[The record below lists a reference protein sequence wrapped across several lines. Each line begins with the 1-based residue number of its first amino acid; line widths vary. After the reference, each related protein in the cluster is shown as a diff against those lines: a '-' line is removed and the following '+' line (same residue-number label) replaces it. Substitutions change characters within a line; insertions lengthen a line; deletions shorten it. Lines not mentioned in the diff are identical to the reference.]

1 MDVPSLI
8 GSKLGGYDIVRLLGR
23 GGMGAVYEG
32 HNPRINRRAA
42 IKVLLPEFVGRADV
56 VARFLNE
63 ARAVNSINHPGVVP
77 VSEAEN
83 AADGSLYLV
92 MEYVEGE
99 TLSARLARSGGQLS
113 EPDVISICWQLADVL
128 HAAHGKGIVHRDL
141 KPGNVMLTG
150 DSTAVSGERVK
161 LLDFGIA
168 KLSTDLHQQGEEVRT
183 RTGQMLGTAGY
194 MSPEQLSG
202 SAQVGGASDVY
213 SLGIMMFRMLA
224 GRLPFTSQGGDV
236 GLAAMHLF
244 TEAPRL
250 SSLCPGSSPWLDELI
265 ARMLAKNPAERPTL
279 TEVRARLRQSV
290 SSSSIPALP
299 PPSMPEL
306 PTQSG
311 PRPVSEISATGKIP
325 PHQASTI
332 RIGNVAPPDA
342 VNSEPGSVTQATG
355 QAGGREGLS
364 ARSRSLVLGAG
375 ALLIVAVLSGIAL
388 TSRPRGPGAGSPLS
402 PPASGTAAAPE
413 GAKASPEQNSAP
425 PAETGAKA
433 AGDSGKSTPAEAG
446 RKAVNPATPERD
458 KGRNGA
464 RLRSKNKPS
473 RETTII
479 D

>member
-1 MDVPSLI
+1 
-8 GSKLGGYDIVRLLGR
+8 
-23 GGMGAVYEG
+23 
-32 HNPRINRRAA
+32 
-42 IKVLLPEFVGRADV
+42 
-56 VARFLNE
+56 
-63 ARAVNSINHPGVVP
+63 
-77 VSEAEN
+77 
-83 AADGSLYLV
+83 
-92 MEYVEGE
+92 
-99 TLSARLARSGGQLS
+99 
-113 EPDVISICWQLADVL
+113 
-128 HAAHGKGIVHRDL
+128 
-141 KPGNVMLTG
+141 
-150 DSTAVSGERVK
+150 
-161 LLDFGIA
+161 
-168 KLSTDLHQQGEEVRT
+168 
-183 RTGQMLGTAGY
+183 MLGTAGY

-202 SAQVGGASDVY
+202 SAQVGGPSDVY

-250 SSLCPGSSPWLDELI
+250 SSLRPGSSPWLDELI

-299 PPSMPEL
+299 PPSIPET
-306 PTQSG
+306 PAQSG
-311 PRPVSEISATGKIP
+311 PQPVSEVSATGKIP

-332 RIGNVAPPDA
+332 RIAKVPHPDML
-342 VNSEPGSVTQATG
+342 NSEPGSVTQATG

-364 ARSRSLVLGAG
+364 ARSRSVLLGAG

-388 TSRPRGPGAGSPLS
+388 TSRPRGPDARPPLTS
-402 PPASGTAAAPE
+402 PASGPAASPE

-425 PAETGAKA
+425 PAEPGAKA
-433 AGDSGKSTPAEAG
+433 AGESGKSSPAEAG